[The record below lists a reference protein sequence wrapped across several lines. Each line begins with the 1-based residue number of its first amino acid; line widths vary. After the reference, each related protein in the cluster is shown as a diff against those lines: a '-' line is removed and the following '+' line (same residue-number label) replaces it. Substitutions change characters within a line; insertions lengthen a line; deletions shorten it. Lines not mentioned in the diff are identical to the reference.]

1 MKNVKESPE
10 EMSDRLLAKAA
21 ADAREATGKTIADEI
36 AQLRADNQNLQQTC
50 MALQTTVRVLTK
62 MVP

>member
-1 MKNVKESPE
+1 MSKEQP
-10 EMSDRLLAKAA
+10 KADVQQIA
-21 ADAREATGKTIADEI
+21 PADTIKQLEAEK
-36 AQLRADNQNLQQTC
+36 AQLQADNQNLQQTC